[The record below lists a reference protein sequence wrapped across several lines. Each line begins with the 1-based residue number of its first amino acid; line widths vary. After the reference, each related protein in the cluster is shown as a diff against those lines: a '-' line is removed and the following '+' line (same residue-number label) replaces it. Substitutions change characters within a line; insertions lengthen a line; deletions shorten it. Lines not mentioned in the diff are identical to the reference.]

1 MTDGTARHGT
11 RDNGLRC
18 GGYVPVADLDPRIA
32 DSLLSVLRDA
42 GIAAYAA
49 PTPATTGG
57 AMETRLPSRPIDRLW
72 VDDTQVARA
81 KDLVA
86 DQTREPDIDAAWQQ
100 VLASL
105 QSPSTAPVP
114 PWPVSEDVDAPEG
127 VSSDTRLV
135 RPAATDTDED
145 EETGVTGGDP
155 AEDDHFVPPPPPPF
169 PRLHRK
175 TVAAIA
181 AIVVGLVIL
190 ATNLDD
196 GTFTVLAVIAILGGL
211 ASLVWRMH
219 DGPPTDSGWDDG
231 AVV

>member
-18 GGYVPVADLDPRIA
+18 AGYVPVADLDPRVA
-32 DSLLSVLRDA
+32 DALLPVLREA

-49 PTPATTGG
+49 PTPASAGE
-57 AMETRLPSRPIDRLW
+57 AMESRLPPRPVDRLW
-72 VDDTQVARA
+72 VDDQQVTAA
-81 KDLVA
+81 KAIVA
-86 DQTREPDIDAAWQQ
+86 EQTREPEPDIDTAWQQ

-105 QSPSTAPVP
+105 QSPSSAPVP
-114 PWPVSEDVDAPEG
+114 PWPVSEDVDASAGEPADD
-127 VSSDTRLV
+127 VS
-135 RPAATDTDED
+135 
-145 EETGVTGGDP
+145 GGDP
-155 AEDDHFVPPPPPPF
+155 AEDEHFVPPPPPPL

-181 AIVVGLVIL
+181 SIAVGLLVL
-190 ATNLDD
+190 ATNFDD
-196 GTFTVLAVIAILGGL
+196 GSFTFLAIVAIVGGL

-231 AVV
+231 AVL